1 MKAYICNPDKTL
13 EVPGENSKMIL
24 EFDPAPE
31 NAATWKGKGVAEE
44 QCRIFNS
51 THFAADG
58 AEYKNF
64 GVEERIGQFVV
75 FCDATRRAEG

>member
-1 MKAYICNPDKTL
+1 MKMKR
-13 EVPGENSKMIL
+13 
-24 EFDPAPE
+24 
-31 NAATWKGKGVAEE
+31 VAEE

-64 GVEERIGQFVV
+64 GVEEPFGQFVV